1 METLLPLLAIAG
13 ALGVG
18 AASPGPSFL
27 MVARTAAART
37 RLDGLAA
44 AAGMGVGGL
53 LFAVAVM
60 AGLKSLLETVPG
72 LHASVQLVGG
82 AYLIYIGVSTWRGA
96 KKELDASQPQAG
108 AAPATTLRSFLLGL
122 GTQISNP
129 KTAIYYASV
138 FAALLPEHATPFQLF
153 AVPCVVFGVEVT
165 WYSIVAMALSS
176 AGPRKVYLRW
186 KAALDRLAGAVMAG
200 LGVKLAAD
208 PWVH

>member
-1 METLLPLLAIAG
+1 METLLPVLAIAA

-44 AAGMGVGGL
+44 ALGMGVGGL
-53 LFAVAVM
+53 LFAIAVM
-60 AGLKSLLETVPG
+60 AGLKSLLDTVPG
-72 LHASVQLVGG
+72 LRAAVQLVGG
-82 AYLIYIGVSTWRGA
+82 AYLVYIGVSTWRGA
-96 KKELDASQPQAG
+96 SKPLDASEAQHAEG
-108 AAPATTLRSFLLGL
+108 RSTTLRSFLLGL

-138 FAALLPEHATPFQLF
+138 FAALLPAHATLFQLI
-153 AVPCVVFGVEVT
+153 AVPCVVFAVEST
-165 WYSIVAMALSS
+165 WYAIVATALSS
-176 AGPRKVYLRW
+176 VGPRNVYLKW
-186 KAALDRLAGAVMAG
+186 KATLDRLAGTVMAG
-200 LGVKLAAD
+200 LGVKLASD